1 MPASAALCPAGI
13 SSFFEVCNTD
23 TAGNVLADPA
33 RIGAR
38 GGGFGI
44 RRGVSAFVNTR
55 KDRKVRVQIRINSEL
70 APEARTTGWAV
81 EEILRR
87 NGVSLNVHIDLKLS
101 VPMKAGFGTSAA
113 GTLASCLALIDAAD
127 LPLTLNEIGWITHVA
142 EVINGTGLG
151 TTSAL
156 LTGGFVLVTEPGAP
170 GIGVVDRMRFPK
182 DHSLLC
188 GYLGPISTRDV
199 LAQPDV
205 AGRVNAAAQLAM
217 AGIRSRPEVRTFLDE
232 ASRFSKTVGFQTEN
246 VTRLAH
252 SMISLGA
259 VGATQN
265 MLGEAVHGVVQ
276 DDIVNRV
283 LRDLRKAFPSASLF
297 ASRLDERGVRL
308 MDPRNPKH

>member
-33 RIGAR
+33 RIGVR